1 MKVTNGMDELFSSKD
16 CNTFQI
22 KKKSDLKKTHA
33 VMITWRDQ
41 DNRQS
46 EQQISLLV
54 DVDHQGVFPAPAI
67 AKMVLGKTRLK
78 HDKNLPLAIFQAND
92 GTSSI

>member
-1 MKVTNGMDELFSSKD
+1 MNATNGMGVIFSSKD

-22 KKKSDLKKTHA
+22 KKKSNLKKTHT

-41 DNRQS
+41 NNRQN

-54 DVDHQGVFPAPAI
+54 DVDHPGVFPAPAI
-67 AKMVLGKTRLK
+67 AKMVLWKTRLK
-78 HDKNLPLAIFQAND
+78 HDTNLPLVIFQASD